1 MLNFVGQL
9 TGSEFICAGLSL
21 ILVLIIS
28 LPLHELGHAF
38 AAYKNGDQTP
48 KAMGRLTLNPF
59 AHLDPIGMACCV
71 FFGFGWARP
80 VEINPLQFRNYK
92 KGLFLTSIAGVCV
105 NLILA
110 FIGCGLYYGTLKIIL
125 TTGVAIESNMFLLF
139 VYYFTYFLFQINICL
154 FINLY
159 LYIINIYLLGQG
171 LFHLSCS
178 LSILS

>member
-1 MLNFVGQL
+1 
-9 TGSEFICAGLSL
+9 
-21 ILVLIIS
+21 
-28 LPLHELGHAF
+28 
-38 AAYKNGDQTP
+38 
-48 KAMGRLTLNPF
+48 
-59 AHLDPIGMACCV
+59 MACCV

-154 FINLY
+154 FIFNLLPIY
-159 LYIINIYLLGQG
+159 PLDGFNAISVFTKYENKFVNFMRQYGNIILIILLVFGDSL
-171 LFHLSCS
+171 LFWLCS
-178 LSILS
+178 WVGWPIEMLWSLIL